1 MAERS
6 KKISELDALTNAS
19 GDDLL
24 IIVDQPGTANVA
36 TNKITVSNLFANVNT
51 NTVFK
56 QVVTANTLYFSNTT
70 NAPAAANSAGTA
82 GEFRVT
88 NTHIYVCISSNTW
101 VRAGLSTWT

>member
-24 IIVDQPGTANVA
+24 IIVDQPGTSNAA
-36 TNKITVSNLFANVNT
+36 TNKITVGNLFSNVNT

-56 QVVTANTLYFSNTT
+56 QVVTTNTVYVKISNS
-70 NAPAAANSAGTA
+70 APATATSAGTT
-82 GEFRVT
+82 GELRISNNF
-88 NTHIYVCISSNTW
+88 IYVCISSNTW
-101 VRAGLSTWT
+101 VRASLSTW

>member
-6 KKISELDALTNAS
+6 KKVSELNPLINAS

-24 IIVDQPGTANVA
+24 IIVDQPGTANA
-36 TNKITVSNLFANVNT
+36 STNKITVSNLMANVNT

-70 NAPAAANSAGTA
+70 NAPANSTATGTK

-88 NTHIYVCISSNTW
+88 NTHIYLCISGNTW
-101 VRAGLSTWT
+101 VRAALSSW

>member
-6 KKISELDALTNAS
+6 KKVSELNALTNAS

-24 IIVDQPGTANVA
+24 IIVDQPGTANA
-36 TNKITVSNLFANVNT
+36 STNKITVSSFMANVNT

-70 NAPAAANSAGTA
+70 NAPANSTASGTR

-88 NTHIYVCISSNTW
+88 NNYIYVCVSSNTW
-101 VRAGLSTWT
+101 VRAQLSSW

>member
-24 IIVDQPGTANVA
+24 IIVDQPGTANAA
-36 TNKITVSNLFANVNT
+36 TNKITVGNFFANVNS

-56 QVVTANTLYFSNTT
+56 QVVTTNTVFVKISNT
-70 NAPAAANSAGTA
+70 APPTHTSSGTQ
-82 GEFRVT
+82 GELRIT

-101 VRAGLSTWT
+101 VRASLSSW

>member
-6 KKISELDALTNAS
+6 KKVSELDALTNAS

-24 IIVDQPGTANVA
+24 IIVDQPGTANAA
-36 TNKITVSNLFANVNT
+36 TKKITTSNFFANVNS

-56 QVVTANTLYFSNTT
+56 QVVTTNTFFVKISNS
-70 NAPAAANSAGTA
+70 APATATSAGTQ
-82 GEFRVT
+82 GELVFT

-101 VRAGLSTWT
+101 VRAQISSW